1 MSKRRFSVEAAS
13 RPLHH
18 CEHQERTLTTS
29 APSTRP
35 RPKTLLKQGKHI
47 GRTFEE
53 VCQTDRPYI
62 DWVFREEKSGELSP
76 NLAALVAYVRQKYGG
91 LMTLGKHRGR
101 YFSELLEQ
109 DPLYADWAMNVSCP
123 GDPLRSFGDYA
134 QASSKRKKKRET
146 MMKTTVSLGTACFV
160 WRSQLVRPGFLVATQ
175 LLASTAQ
182 RACQIDVRYVG
193 RSGLFR
199 SFL

>member
-1 MSKRRFSVEAAS
+1 MSRRRFSVEAAS

-18 CEHQERTLTTS
+18 CEHQERTLTS

-123 GDPLRSFGDYA
+123 GDPLRSFADYAA
-134 QASSKRKKKRET
+134 QASSKRKRGDVDENDGLSGNCMFCLEKPVSAAWIPCGH
-146 MMKTTVSLGTACFV
+146 TVACFDCATSMPN
-160 WRSQLVRPGFLVATQ
+160 RCPICRQIGLVQKLF
-175 LLASTAQ
+175 
-182 RACQIDVRYVG
+182 VG
-193 RSGLFR
+193 
-199 SFL
+199 